1 VSKGKRLP
9 QDDLD
14 RAIEARS
21 VGIRSRQLDLPV
33 EKLLDMFRDGRLVVE
48 PGYRRLFRW
57 SAGRQ
62 SRFIESLLLGLPVP
76 PLAAV
81 ELIASS
87 SYALVDGVNRLLTL
101 AHFVDGMPDDPEKKL
116 RLGDCDI
123 VPRLNQSTFESLGDD
138 LRHRLRCAS
147 LRVDVIEKA
156 SDPHIHYHLFKR
168 LNSALGTPSEH
179 ELRECAVRLLGGNF
193 LSLVASIG
201 RQAEFAMCT
210 LHVGEERRLRRFDA
224 ELVLRFFAFRNFRFE
239 YRGDRAD
246 FLSEYVEA
254 VTDGKLPF
262 DEAREK
268 AVFSKTFLLLASTL
282 GENAFTLLNM
292 QGAFG
297 FHFVDDHFE
306 PFAQGL
312 QPFLD
317 RVDLTDSTAIDLLRD
332 ALIAAKRLPIF
343 RRPVSRPYL
352 MPAEELRGRIDAVER
367 ELARHL
373 HPSAS

>member
-1 VSKGKRLP
+1 MSKGKRLP
-9 QDDLD
+9 HDDLD

-21 VGIRSRQLDLPV
+21 IAIRSRQLDLPV
-33 EKLLDMFRDGRLVVE
+33 ERLLEMFRDGRLVVE
-48 PGYRRLFRW
+48 PGYRQLFRW
-57 SAGRQ
+57 SSGRE

-87 SYALVDGVNRLLTL
+87 AYALVDGVNRLFTL
-101 AHFVDGMPDDPEKKL
+101 AHFIDGLPDDPTKKL
-116 RLGDCDI
+116 RLIDCDI

-138 LRHRLRCAS
+138 LKHRLRCAPI
-147 LRVDVIEKA
+147 RVDVIEKA

-179 ELRECAVRLLGGNF
+179 ELRECANRLLGGTF
-193 LSLVASIG
+193 LPLVAAIG
-201 RQAEFAMCT
+201 RQAEFSMCT
-210 LHVGEERRLRRFDA
+210 LHVGEERRLRRYDA
-224 ELVLRFFAFRNFRFE
+224 ELALRYFAFRNLRFE

-262 DEAREK
+262 DEARER
-268 AVFSKTFLLLASTL
+268 ALFSKTFLLLASTL

-306 PFAQGL
+306 PFTQGL
-312 QPFLD
+312 QPFLAGI
-317 RVDLTDSTAIDLLRD
+317 DLTDSLQIDRFRS
-332 ALIAAKRLPIF
+332 ALIAAKRLPMF

-352 MPAEELRGRIDAVER
+352 MPADSLRVRIDAVER
-367 ELARHL
+367 EIAQHF
-373 HPSAS
+373 AG